1 MTMPGP
7 RISIADPPP
16 QAADRPHR
24 FSHEAMATVF
34 EVLIYG
40 RQAEYAQQ
48 AAWAAFDE
56 VDRLE
61 AELSRFRPGSDIR
74 RINGSAAGGLL
85 RVSLGT
91 YECLQVAAQVH
102 AETDGAFDVT
112 VGSLMA
118 LWQRAAE
125 AGGEPPS
132 DEELAA
138 ARARTGM
145 DLVAINAD
153 EPAVGLRVEGV
164 QIDLGGIGKGFAV
177 DRILDVMREWEIGV
191 ALAHGGLSTVRAIGA
206 PPGKTGW
213 RVTLGD
219 LEDGSAD
226 LGAVRLSDRS
236 VSASGIAHK
245 RHIMDPRSGRP
256 VEGKLGAWALCESAA
271 VADALSTAFTV
282 MSVDEVRAYTQ
293 RHPEVS
299 AILAV
304 RKAGGR
310 EVERFGTWDA

>member
-153 EPAVGLRVEGV
+153 EPAVGLKVEGV
-164 QIDLGGIGKGFAV
+164 QIDLGGIGKGFAL
-177 DRILDVMREWEIGV
+177 DRMGGLLREWEIRS
-191 ALAHGGLSTVRAIGA
+191 ALLCASTSTLLALDP
-206 PPGKTGW
+206 PPGEEGW
-213 RVTLGD
+213 AAQLGP
-219 LEDGSAD
+219 EDTPQ
-226 LGAVRLSDRS
+226 RLAL
-236 VSASGIAHK
+236 VNQALSASGMAVK
-245 RHIMDPRSGRP
+245 GSHIIDPRAGRP
-256 VEGKLGAWALCESAA
+256 AEGRFRARALAPTAA
-271 VADALSTAFTV
+271 LADALSTAF
-282 MSVDEVRAYTQ
+282 MIMGDGEVRSYC
-293 RHPEVS
+293 RRYPGIS
-299 AILAV
+299 AWVLGSSTGACATIP
-304 RKAGGR
+304 
-310 EVERFGTWDA
+310 

>member
-1 MTMPGP
+1 MTMAEP

-16 QAADRPHR
+16 QAAERPHR

-40 RQAEYAQQ
+40 REPEYAQQ

-61 AELSRFRPGSDIR
+61 AELSRFRPGSDVR
-74 RINGSAAGGLL
+74 RINGSAAGALL

-91 YECLQVAAQVH
+91 YECLQVAAQVW
-102 AETDGAFDVT
+102 AETGGAFDVT
-112 VGSLMA
+112 AGSLMA

-125 AGGEPPS
+125 AGESPS
-132 DEELAA
+132 DDQLAA

-145 DLVAINAD
+145 DLVAVSAD
-153 EPAVGLRVEGV
+153 EPAVGLKVEGV

-177 DRILDVMREWEIGV
+177 DRILGVMREWEIGV
-191 ALAHGGLSTVRAIGA
+191 ALAHGGLSTVRAIGS

-219 LEDGSAD
+219 LEDGGAD

-256 VEGKLGAWALCESAA
+256 VEGKLGAWALCESGA

-282 MSVDEVRAYTQ
+282 MSVDEVRAYAQ
-293 RHPEVS
+293 RHPEAS
-299 AILAV
+299 AMVAV

-310 EVERFGTWDA
+310 EVMRFGTWDA